1 MHNQKQINK
10 QERLENF
17 VSWWKGKKNTFKI
30 LPVPIKVLEHMLTHR
45 FITEITYKKM
55 YAKKGSSTHLANIV
69 QQLRTLGADITSMK
83 YKQGGKVHY
92 SLRDK
97 AKLSSMLVE
106 KQPVESAQPVQNA
119 QPVMYSKATK
129 FELVEN
135 NMRQD
140 NVEIPVYYWEDD
152 RELVHV
158 DRELMCKEFNERL
171 DELEQEFQDAWNDK
185 QKDYANDSR

>member
-1 MHNQKQINK
+1 
-10 QERLENF
+10 
-17 VSWWKGKKNTFKI
+17 
-30 LPVPIKVLEHMLTHR
+30 
-45 FITEITYKKM
+45 M

-135 NMRQD
+135 NTRQD

-152 RELVHV
+152 KELVHV